1 MSARCGLPDLG
12 SLLRLYVYQLLL
24 INAVLSPLPYLSHSH
39 NNAAL
44 FPSRA
49 SLLHWITLRMD
60 TPEVE

>member
-1 MSARCGLPDLG
+1 MSARCSLPDLG

-24 INAVLSPLPYLSHSH
+24 INAVFFPLPYLLHSH

-44 FPSRA
+44 FPSRV